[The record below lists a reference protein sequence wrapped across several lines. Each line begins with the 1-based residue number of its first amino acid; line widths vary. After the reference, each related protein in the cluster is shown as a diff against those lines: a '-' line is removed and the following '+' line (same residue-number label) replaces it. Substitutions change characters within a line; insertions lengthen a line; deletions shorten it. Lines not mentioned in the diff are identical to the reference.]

1 MMSALQMPGTAA
13 IHLGYALLFS
23 LALHAAL
30 LLGIGLIEPPSN
42 LSGRSPPQRLA
53 VTLSQ
58 DSAQAQPA
66 PVHPTPAQPRSVNPT
81 PVNPTNAES
90 KIVASV
96 ETASPAELLA
106 YALASIKQYPQQGL
120 PSAAARPRITRPR
133 ITRLENLAQ
142 ATRWEDF
149 YFHSWRRKIEKI
161 GNLNY
166 PQEATQQKIYGSL
179 RLMVTILPDGS
190 LHEIRLLESSGHQ
203 TLDAAAIRIVRL
215 AAPFAPFPKKLRETT
230 DLLEIVRT
238 WRFQKNGAVG
248 SFSG

>member
-1 MMSALQMPGTAA
+1 MSALQMSGTAA
-13 IHLGYALLFS
+13 IPLGYALLFS

-66 PVHPTPAQPRSVNPT
+66 PVNPTPAQPTSVNPT
-81 PVNPTNAES
+81 SVNPTSVNPTNAES
-90 KIVASV
+90 QVVASG

-106 YALASIKQYPQQGL
+106 DALASIKQYPQQGL
-120 PSAAARPRITRPR
+120 PSAATRPR

>member
-1 MMSALQMPGTAA
+1 MMSALQMSGTAA
-13 IHLGYALLFS
+13 IPLGYALLFS

-30 LLGIGLIEPPSN
+30 LLGIGLIDPPSN

-66 PVHPTPAQPRSVNPT
+66 PVNPTPAQPTPAQPRSVNPT
-81 PVNPTNAES
+81 NAES
-90 KIVASV
+90 QIVASV

-106 YALASIKQYPQQGL
+106 DALASIKQYPQQGL
-120 PSAAARPRITRPR
+120 PSATARPR

-166 PQEATQQKIYGSL
+166 PQAATQQKIYGSL

>member
-1 MMSALQMPGTAA
+1 MSALQMSGTAA
-13 IHLGYALLFS
+13 IPLGYALLFS

-30 LLGIGLIEPPSN
+30 LLGIGLVEPPGN
-42 LSGRSPPQRLA
+42 LSGRSPAQRLA

-66 PVHPTPAQPRSVNPT
+66 PAHPTPAQPT

-90 KIVASV
+90 QIVASV

-106 YALASIKQYPQQGL
+106 DALASIKQYPQQGL
-120 PSAAARPRITRPR
+120 PSAAARPR

>member
-1 MMSALQMPGTAA
+1 MSALQMSGTAA
-13 IHLGYALLFS
+13 IPLGYALLFS

-30 LLGIGLIEPPSN
+30 LLGIGLIEQPSN
-42 LSGRSPPQRLA
+42 LSGRSPAQRLA

-66 PVHPTPAQPRSVNPT
+66 PVNPTPAQPTPAQPT
-81 PVNPTNAES
+81 SVNPTNAES
-90 KIVASV
+90 QIVASV
-96 ETASPAELLA
+96 ETASQAELLA
-106 YALASIKQYPQQGL
+106 DALASIKQYPQQGL
-120 PSAAARPRITRPR
+120 PSAVARPR

-166 PQEATQQKIYGSL
+166 PQAATQQKIYGSL

>member
-1 MMSALQMPGTAA
+1 M
-13 IHLGYALLFS
+13 ID
-23 LALHAAL
+23 
-30 LLGIGLIEPPSN
+30 PPSN
-42 LSGRSPPQRLA
+42 LSGRSPAQRLA

-66 PVHPTPAQPRSVNPT
+66 PAHPTPVHPTPAQPTS
-81 PVNPTNAES
+81 VNPTNAES
-90 KIVASV
+90 QVVASG

-106 YALASIKQYPQQGL
+106 DALASIKQYPQQGL
-120 PSAAARPRITRPR
+120 PSAATRPRITRPR

-166 PQEATQQKIYGSL
+166 PQAATQQKIYGSL

>member
-1 MMSALQMPGTAA
+1 MSALQMPGTAA

-58 DSAQAQPA
+58 DSAQAQPTPA
-66 PVHPTPAQPRSVNPT
+66 HPTPAQPTPAQPRSVNPT
-81 PVNPTNAES
+81 NAES
-90 KIVASV
+90 QIVASV
-96 ETASPAELLA
+96 ETASQAELLA
-106 YALASIKQYPQQGL
+106 DALASIKQYPQQEL
-120 PSAAARPRITRPR
+120 PSAAARPR

-149 YFHSWRRKIEKI
+149 YFYSWRRKIEKI

-166 PQEATQQKIYGSL
+166 PQAATQQKIYGSL

>member
-1 MMSALQMPGTAA
+1 MSALQMPGTAA
-13 IHLGYALLFS
+13 IPLGYALLFS

-30 LLGIGLIEPPSN
+30 LLGIGLIDPPSN

-58 DSAQAQPA
+58 DSAQPA
-66 PVHPTPAQPRSVNPT
+66 PVNPTPAQPTSAQPT
-81 PVNPTNAES
+81 SVNPTNAES
-90 KIVASV
+90 QVVASG

-106 YALASIKQYPQQGL
+106 DALASIKQYPQQGL
-120 PSAAARPRITRPR
+120 PSAATRPRITRPR

-166 PQEATQQKIYGSL
+166 PQAATQQKIYGSL

-230 DLLEIVRT
+230 GLLEIVRT